1 MNFNKLKQA
10 YIIAEIGINHQG
22 KLKIAKNMVDKAKD
36 AGVNSVKF
44 QCYKTE
50 SVVSEKTPKIKYQK
64 KNSKDKQ
71 SHFQMLKECELSE
84 NDFIFLKIYCKK
96 KKIDFIS
103 SSGDV
108 QSFKFLKKIG
118 MDIFKLASADLTDLF
133 LNQYLASIKKNI
145 IISTGMANIKEI
157 KEALKF
163 YKNISKNK
171 ICLMHCVSNYPCDNK
186 SLNLKVL
193 PVLKKWDTLLV
204 FQIIQI
210 QISLR

>member
-36 AGVNSVKF
+36 AGVNAVKF

-84 NDFIFLKIYCKK
+84 NDFKFLKMYCKK

-108 QSFKFLKKIG
+108 QSFKFLKKLEW
-118 MDIFKLASADLTDLF
+118 IF
-133 LNQYLASIKKNI
+133 
-145 IISTGMANIKEI
+145 
-157 KEALKF
+157 
-163 YKNISKNK
+163 
-171 ICLMHCVSNYPCDNK
+171 
-186 SLNLKVL
+186 
-193 PVLKKWDTLLV
+193 
-204 FQIIQI
+204 
-210 QISLR
+210 

>member
-36 AGVNSVKF
+36 AGVNAVKF

-84 NDFIFLKIYCKK
+84 NDFKFLKMYCKK
-96 KKIDFIS
+96 R
-103 SSGDV
+103 
-108 QSFKFLKKIG
+108 
-118 MDIFKLASADLTDLF
+118 KLILF
-133 LNQYLASIKKNI
+133 QAQE
-145 IISTGMANIKEI
+145 M
-157 KEALKF
+157 
-163 YKNISKNK
+163 YK
-171 ICLMHCVSNYPCDNK
+171 VSN
-186 SLNLKVL
+186 
-193 PVLKKWDTLLV
+193 
-204 FQIIQI
+204 F
-210 QISLR
+210 

>member
-36 AGVNSVKF
+36 AGVNAVKF

-84 NDFIFLKIYCKK
+84 NDFKFLKMYCKK
-96 KKIDFIS
+96 KKIDF
-103 SSGDV
+103 
-108 QSFKFLKKIG
+108 
-118 MDIFKLASADLTDLF
+118 LF
-133 LNQYLASIKKNI
+133 QAQE
-145 IISTGMANIKEI
+145 M
-157 KEALKF
+157 
-163 YKNISKNK
+163 YK
-171 ICLMHCVSNYPCDNK
+171 VSN
-186 SLNLKVL
+186 
-193 PVLKKWDTLLV
+193 
-204 FQIIQI
+204 F
-210 QISLR
+210 